1 MKKEEIIQKTL
12 GEIVTEDYR
21 TASVFKE
28 VGLDFCC
35 GGKKS
40 LQEACSEKQLD
51 AVALAEMLENAAQ
64 NYKGQHFDFKSWDL
78 VFLSDYI
85 VNAHHTYVKKTM
97 PDLLHYTQKIAQV
110 HGSNHTELLVI
121 AKIIHEVVKE
131 LKQHLKQEEEVLF
144 PAIRRLIQMKDET
157 AKPIIIEEITRMNT
171 EHEFA
176 GSSLDHIHE
185 ITNGYALPED
195 ACNTYRVAFELLAA
209 FEEDLHTHI
218 HLENNILFPKAFEQ
232 AQACC

>member
-1 MKKEEIIQKTL
+1 MNRNEIIQKTL

-21 TASVFKE
+21 TANVFKE

-35 GGKKS
+35 GGRKS
-40 LQEACSEKQLD
+40 LQEACSEKNLN
-51 AVALAEMLENAAQ
+51 AEALAEMLENAAVHFT
-64 NYKGQHFDFKSWDL
+64 GQHFDFKSWDL

-85 VNAHHTYVKKTM
+85 VNVHHTYVKKTM

-110 HGSNHTELLVI
+110 HGANHAELLVI

-144 PAIRRLIQMKDET
+144 PAIRRLLQSGDES
-157 AKPIIIEEITRMNT
+157 ARAIIIEEITRMNS

-185 ITNGYALPED
+185 ITNGYALPDD

-218 HLENNILFPKAFEQ
+218 HLENNILFPKAIDK
-232 AQACC
+232 AKSCC

>member
-1 MKKEEIIQKTL
+1 MKREEIIQKTL

-21 TASVFKE
+21 TAEVFKE

-35 GGKKS
+35 GGQKS
-40 LQEACSEKQLD
+40 LSEACAEKSLD
-51 AVALAEMLENAAQ
+51 PGALAGMLEDVVSQ
-64 NYKGQHFDFKSWDL
+64 SRGSHHDFKSWDL

-85 VNAHHTYVKKTM
+85 VNTHHIYVKKTM

-110 HGSNHTELLVI
+110 HGSNHPELVVI

-131 LKQHLKQEEEVLF
+131 LKQHIKQEEEVLF
-144 PAIRRLIQMKDET
+144 PAIRRLLQLKDET
-157 AKPIIIEEITRMNT
+157 AKAIIIEEITRMNS

-176 GSSLDHIHE
+176 GGSLDHINE
-185 ITNGYALPED
+185 ITQGYALPED

-209 FEEDLHTHI
+209 FEDDLHTHV
-218 HLENNILFPKAFEQ
+218 HLENNILFPKALSL
-232 AQACC
+232 ANSCC